1 VVALYS
7 EGGNDQSIRKKK
19 KLKRKKGDNDNGD
32 REQLIND
39 KKIEIIR

>member
-1 VVALYS
+1 MINQL
-7 EGGNDQSIRKKK
+7 EKLKKK
-19 KLKRKKGDNDNGD
+19 KKKKKKGDNDNGD